1 MSIAALFTTARTW
14 DQGLFVVKTA
24 LTLCLCLLI
33 AKKLGILENMP
44 LMDLLAISS
53 VGIAGFSLLIPFSLA
68 PNFPVPWLILVH
80 QGTPSPLNKIL
91 PMLESLSLTLLLP

>member
-14 DQGLFVVKTA
+14 EQGLSVVKTA

-33 AKKLGILENMP
+33 AKKLGILKNMP
-44 LMDLLAISS
+44 LTDLLAISS

-80 QGTPSPLNKIL
+80 RGTP
-91 PMLESLSLTLLLP
+91 